1 LIRHF
6 FFGQKSFS
14 ELYDKSSQSDDL
26 DEDDLPVAGSVEE
39 FDPEQKPE
47 LHQEQKSELDPE
59 QKSEQKEESSEILE
73 ISKSIEK
80 VEIVE
85 ENSSKEE

>member
-1 LIRHF
+1 M
-6 FFGQKSFS
+6 FGQKSFS
-14 ELYDKSSQSDDL
+14 ELYDKSSQSDGL

-39 FDPEQKPE
+39 FDPE

-80 VEIVE
+80 VELVE